1 MDNKYDQTAV
11 LEPTFYFLQADEV
24 ESQAENTV
32 IDWATEVFGLDE
44 FDPLC
49 SEGTTPQCSTQSSEP
64 FELTNQLDQPNIISV
79 VEGTTPQAEALTNSN
94 SIDEGLSSIS
104 TGLDNDESEAR
115 ILNDPFNASKTKA
128 ELIAENNDL
137 KREMN
142 RLQNIL
148 HDKDVELLRMYKAL
162 ADAERELVSFK
173 SNYND
178 IDELTA
184 KIKGIENYYVTPY
197 NYELPTHDPNLLAR
211 IDGLIRNRDDIRFV
225 PRSYELLCGYFGK
238 NQTGNVDFKRI
249 MHYVHNTNYVDFLM
263 DFYAS
268 KTKGWSK
275 DDFIRHA
282 ISMHAGFNGS
292 MKPSD
297 IIDAFSNRYEF
308 NSVGAVSHSVL
319 LNDKKPIKCK
329 SDYIFGRHS
338 IGYYELSILHLL
350 SHLNPVIKGSDLAKY
365 HVGNACRISE
375 CSLISVLGTTKYYKP
390 IKCSGEYV
398 IMQRLPNEENNRVKC
413 VIVQCGV
420 TYVDFVRTLDFNN
433 SENIVLDVSKS
444 ISCMLRSCALTSVSV
459 GFSNDGLCVKAEGS
473 RLRNL
478 DLKTDF
484 DCCKKAFVINGQNQR
499 HHKRINN
506 RN

>member
-11 LEPTFYFLQADEV
+11 LDPNFHSLQVDEV
-24 ESQAENTV
+24 EYIT
-32 IDWATEVFGLDE
+32 DWATEVFGLEE
-44 FDPLC
+44 FDPFYVD
-49 SEGTTPQCSTQSSEP
+49 GTTHQCATQVSGL
-64 FELTNQLDQPNIISV
+64 FELTNQLDQINIISA
-79 VEGTTPQAEALTNSN
+79 VEGTTPQLKISTNSN

-104 TGLDNDESEAR
+104 TGLDIDEGENLMPNDQ
-115 ILNDPFNASKTKA
+115 FNTSMTKA

-137 KREMN
+137 KRELN

-148 HDKDVELLRMYKAL
+148 HNKDVELLRMYKAL

-173 SNYND
+173 LNYND
-178 IDELTA
+178 IDELAA

-197 NYELPTHDPNLLAR
+197 SYELPTHDPNLLAR

-238 NQTGNVDFKRI
+238 NKTGNVDFKRI
-249 MHYVHNTNYVDFLM
+249 MNYVHDTNYIDFLM
-263 DFYAS
+263 DFYSS
-268 KTKGWSK
+268 KTKGWNN

-308 NSVGAVSHSVL
+308 NSVGAVSHGVL
-319 LNDKKPIKCK
+319 LNDKKPLKCN

-350 SHLNPVIKGSDLAKY
+350 SHLNPAIKGSDLAKY

-413 VIVQCGV
+413 IIVQCGV
-420 TYVDFVRTLDFNN
+420 TYVDFVRTLDFND

-444 ISCMLRSCALTSVSV
+444 VSCMLRSCALTSVNV
-459 GFSNDGLCVKAEGS
+459 GFSNDGLCIKAEGS

-478 DLKTDF
+478 DLKMDF
-484 DCCKKAFVINGQNQR
+484 DCCKKAFILNGQKQR
-499 HHKRINN
+499 YHKHINN